1 MKWIDCET
9 KKINAFNYGVSCV
22 YYLFYSRESNKN
34 VSSDNDNTLIYREKI
49 KKKNIIQFPL
59 RRF

>member
-34 VSSDNDNTLIYREKI
+34 VSSDNDNTLIYR
-49 KKKNIIQFPL
+49 
-59 RRF
+59 

>member
-34 VSSDNDNTLIYREKI
+34 VSSDNDNTLIYKHHSVPFASFLGYFI
-49 KKKNIIQFPL
+49 N
-59 RRF
+59 